1 MNAQLSIVDTDK
13 QQQPPWLDNFIDIY
27 SLLSVNNLH
36 LLDKLYHQD
45 VIFIDPI
52 HSLEG
57 RDKLK
62 SYFNNLYSNLV
73 SCDFTIVQVI
83 HEGNQAAVYWQMK
96 FCHPKLKSG
105 NEIEVLGSSHIQG
118 IDDKIIYHK
127 DFVDVGAMLY
137 EHIPFVGKLIAFIK
151 RRASKHE

>member
-1 MNAQLSIVDTDK
+1 MSAQLSIVDKDK
-13 QQQPPWLDNFIDIY
+13 QQQPPWLDNFIDTY
-27 SLLSVNNLH
+27 SQLSVDNLH

-45 VIFIDPI
+45 VIFIDPM

-57 RDKLK
+57 IDKLK
-62 SYFNNLYSNLV
+62 AYFDNLYSNLV
-73 SCDFTIVQVI
+73 SCDFTIIQII
-83 HEGNQAAVYWQMK
+83 HEGNQAAIYWQMT
-96 FCHPKLKSG
+96 FCHPLLNKS
-105 NEIEVLGSSHIQG
+105 NEVEVSGSSHIQG
-118 IDDKIIYHK
+118 INDKIIYHK

>member
-1 MNAQLSIVDTDK
+1 MSAQLSIVNKDK
-13 QQQPPWLDNFIDIY
+13 QQPPWLDNFIDIY
-27 SLLSVNNLH
+27 SQLSVDNLH

-45 VIFIDPI
+45 ILFIDPI
-52 HSLEG
+52 HSLNG
-57 RDKLK
+57 IDKLTA
-62 SYFNNLYSNLV
+62 YFDNLYSNLV

-83 HEGNQAAVYWQMK
+83 HEGNQAAIYWQMK
-96 FCHPKLKSG
+96 FCHPKLNKG
-105 NEIEVLGSSHIQG
+105 FEIEVSGSSQIQG

-127 DFVDVGAMLY
+127 DFVDLGAMLY